1 MNGGDKMSDLGNREV
16 FAENLQY
23 YMHLYDISRKE
34 ICDLLGFR
42 YTTFTGWVTGQK
54 YPRIDKIE
62 ILANF
67 FGISKADLIEKK
79 NPSQKKSDELLRKIM
94 SFDDDDLQRIS
105 EYIDLLHLRHQKKQN
120 ETDK

>member
-1 MNGGDKMSDLGNREV
+1 MSDLGNREV

-23 YMHLYDISRKE
+23 YMNLYDISRKE

-79 NPSQKKSDELLRKIM
+79 EPIAKKSDELFKKIM
-94 SFDDDDLQRIS
+94 SFDDDDLNRIS
-105 EYIDLLHLRHQKKQN
+105 EYIDLLHLRHQKEQN
-120 ETDK
+120 ETEK

>member
-1 MNGGDKMSDLGNREV
+1 MSDLGNREV
-16 FAENLQY
+16 LAENLKY
-23 YMHLYDISRKE
+23 YMDLYGISRKE

-67 FGISKADLIEKK
+67 FGISKADLIEQKS
-79 NPSQKKSDELLRKIM
+79 PSQQKSDELFKKIM
-94 SFDDDDLQRIS
+94 FLDDDDLNKIS
-105 EYIDLLHLRHQKKQN
+105 EYIDLLRLKHQKELN
-120 ETDK
+120 EAEK